1 MQVDIVPNTLHNIIL
16 KQALVKKI
24 QHWLQKKNELVFYF
38 VQKSV
43 QIGTIVIPNHVRFNT
58 NKIFRKYL
66 ERYLFI
72 IGGRVVIDHGLIGI
86 SL

>member
-58 NKIFRKYL
+58 NNSFCKYL
-66 ERYLFI
+66 QKGFL
-72 IGGRVVIDHGLIGI
+72 L
-86 SL
+86 